1 MEIHF
6 TSNSKNFKA
15 VFKTF
20 SKQEISI
27 WKTLLKSLDPGVS
40 FNKEILLK
48 E

>member
-15 VFKTF
+15 VFETF
-20 SKQEISI
+20 SKKEIDK
-27 WKTLLKSLDPGVS
+27 WKTLIKCIDPFVS